1 MLSDASRNPIQF
13 PAHLPLEILTMILLL
28 ALPPIPDLVTY
39 WTTPLEYILLEG
51 IIADFWKRRG
61 DISRVC
67 RRWRDA
73 LKSQCQI
80 LPVPHYS
87 MTDTTLNEIQAII
100 LDRAATFS
108 MALPSG
114 RRGPR
119 VDFGM
124 LQDAQDIMGVSWQ
137 RLVAFVLQQGFD
149 FSSADAVHEF
159 FGSDAPK
166 LRRLYLT
173 GSSTVVQVVPGSIFN
188 GNAPQLRELVLN
200 FCVVCP
206 QAPFVGNLTHLCI
219 QCTANAD
226 ETAVYDVLH
235 AAKALEHLSL
245 LWALSD
251 RGDASSLD
259 ATPLRL
265 PALRHLRI
273 GGDGRL
279 GGTFDLFSRLKA
291 SSDLDVEVLWY
302 RLSLNMTV
310 NDVSKVRKDLWEMF
324 MWWRVEMEVDEVA
337 HQLASSGFEWDA
349 GDSGR
354 GSSWSSLLDMIV
366 LLNLAYRVFSLSSS
380 LICHCSC
387 LCKLLIAFLVF
398 WIVYSL
404 SFTSSNLS
412 VLFYLCIS
420 SLIQPYPYASGF
432 IQGCC
437 PSSHFWI
444 LALVFALSLLSIV
457 FQPAVYLFVPS
468 CSVTFHLCIMPSLC
482 LPSSLILESCCI
494 VMPSLM
500 FAFRFHTSLL
510 LNLGFSYF
518 ASLFQRI
525 LSFSKIRISRPF
537 IKSRLPIAYK

>member
-1 MLSDASRNPIQF
+1 MQTVASRALNALDAVFELVGSKTKGPQWPDQSGIWVHKTTTVTTDDNGDQGNNVCTGVVIQSSSQSDTLNERVVDPLHVVSRLHPSSICSQTQVVTPIQF

-137 RLVAFVLQQGFD
+137 RLVAFVLQQRFD
-149 FSSADAVHEF
+149 FSNANAVHQF
-159 FGSDAPK
+159 FGYDAPE

-188 GNAPQLRELVLN
+188 GNAPQLRELVLD

-219 QCTANAD
+219 QCTANAN

-265 PALRHLRI
+265 PTLRHLRI

-279 GGTFDLFSRLKA
+279 GGTFNLFSRLKA

-302 RLSLNMTV
+302 RFGLDMTV
-310 NDVSKVRKDLWEMF
+310 DDVSKVRKDLWEMF
-324 MWWRVEMEVDEVA
+324 MWWRVDMEVDEVV
-337 HQLASSGFEWDA
+337 HQLASSGE
-349 GDSGR
+349 SGMLVIQDVAQR
-354 GSSWSSLLDMIV
+354 G
-366 LLNLAYRVFSLSSS
+366 
-380 LICHCSC
+380 
-387 LCKLLIAFLVF
+387 
-398 WIVYSL
+398 
-404 SFTSSNLS
+404 
-412 VLFYLCIS
+412 
-420 SLIQPYPYASGF
+420 
-432 IQGCC
+432 
-437 PSSHFWI
+437 
-444 LALVFALSLLSIV
+444 
-457 FQPAVYLFVPS
+457 VPS
-468 CSVTFHLCIMPSLC
+468 I
-482 LPSSLILESCCI
+482 
-494 VMPSLM
+494 
-500 FAFRFHTSLL
+500 
-510 LNLGFSYF
+510 
-518 ASLFQRI
+518 
-525 LSFSKIRISRPF
+525 
-537 IKSRLPIAYK
+537 